1 MLFWLSKL
9 FAILVT
15 PSDVAVIALG
25 VAAILVLRGRET
37 IAWRI
42 VLGVIGFCIVFGFGP
57 GGVWLARPLEDRFTP
72 ARAFVPDNIVVL
84 GAGIDPLVTASRRS
98 FALNDEGSRL
108 TEAVIL
114 ARRFRN
120 ARLIYTGGSGR
131 VFGEKLDEATAARG
145 FWLAMGVPA
154 SRIVIETRSRTTYE
168 NARNLRA
175 MATPQGHW
183 LLVTSA
189 LHMPRAMGVFR
200 RQGFAIAP
208 WPVAYHTSGRMS
220 ELFEFT
226 DAVSDGLRLTDLAF
240 HEWLGL
246 VFYRLAGKT
255 DALLPA
261 PR

>member
-1 MLFWLSKL
+1 M
-9 FAILVT
+9 
-15 PSDVAVIALG
+15 
-25 VAAILVLRGRET
+25 
-37 IAWRI
+37 
-42 VLGVIGFCIVFGFGP
+42 
-57 GGVWLARPLEDRFTP
+57 
-72 ARAFVPDNIVVL
+72 PDNIVVL